1 MMLEEFLRHSAKG
14 STWKKHKYIKKI
26 DGTYYYPDSYD
37 GGRHLSDDKRKPPRV
52 LSEKEKTGEGAVEEN
67 KEESS
72 EKKIWEW
79 GAEELTEENIEELA
93 RLVIE
98 GRFGNGQTR
107 KDLLGEE
114 YQRIQNRVNKI
125 LLGDAYEEPKI
136 ISGKRNNDEKME
148 NDTTPL
154 EQGMKYALNAA
165 ERNIQNLVKA
175 AGMTSGRTASN
186 IPVKK
191 RQNGQNPK
199 AERTDKR
206 SNLIKRIKI
215 DEQLEKQRK
224 KR

>member
-26 DGTYYYPDSYD
+26 DGTYYYPDSYE
-37 GGRHLSDDKRKPPRV
+37 GGRHLSDK
-52 LSEKEKTGEGAVEEN
+52 EKETSGGGAGEEREE
-67 KEESS
+67 ETS
-72 EKKIWEW
+72 EKKTWEW
-79 GAEELTEENIEELA
+79 GAEDLTDENIEELA
-93 RLVIE
+93 RLVIR
-98 GRFGNGQTR
+98 GNFGNGKTR

-114 YQRIQNRVNKI
+114 YQRIQNRANKI

-154 EQGMKYALNAA
+154 EQGIKYALAAA
-165 ERNIQNLVKA
+165 ERNLQNLVKLA
-175 AGMTSGRTASN
+175 AMTSLN

-191 RQNGQNPK
+191 RQNGQFPRT
-199 AERTDKR
+199 ERTDER
-206 SNLIKRIKI
+206 SNMIKGIKI
-215 DEQLEKQRK
+215 DKQLEKQRK